1 MYPNIIRPSIC
12 IFLCIIIS
20 SFYFL
25 ACSDNNQKNSEPA
38 TQVNNTMTFSPTA
51 TAISTPAA
59 TALPKVVASPT
70 LAPIPTAEPTP
81 KPIPGVDFSTPPPTA
96 LPAAITT
103 PIPTEKINVPSLP
116 TNCNGGFL
124 VELDGFSIA
133 GQPAVELNVECNET
147 TRTVSSNGVISF
159 GFVPITPNSLS
170 AQDYL
175 VHLDRNP
182 QLLKQHGAMG
192 LGMIG
197 IAVDGVAIF
206 GAFESPRDGYRDPK
220 HDGLLDYCNGHTA
233 RGGQYHYHAIPKCL
247 IDVKI
252 PGTLVGYALD
262 GFPILVPYAYDA
274 HGKVINVRSSYRYI
288 GRNGSFNA
296 FEDWEY
302 SEGSGNLNQCNA
314 MQLED
319 GSWAYF
325 ATHEFPWM
333 AFCFIGDTSISTGPF
348 TGDAPQNTGVQQ
360 RPPPKRGARIP
371 VNQTSTSANVS
382 SFFCNTLSNIKLTS
396 Q

>member
-1 MYPNIIRPSIC
+1 MYPNVIRPSIC

-25 ACSDNNQKNSEPA
+25 ACSDNNQKNSNPA
-38 TQVNNTMTFSPTA
+38 TQVNNTMILSPTPTLA
-51 TAISTPAA
+51 TT
-59 TALPKVVASPT
+59 TLPKATTVASPT
-70 LAPIPTAEPTP
+70 LAPTTTTAAAPT
-81 KPIPGVDFSTPPPTA
+81 PIPGVDFPTPPPTA
-96 LPAAITT
+96 LPATT
-103 PIPTEKINVPSLP
+103 VTPTPTEKVNVPSLP
-116 TNCNGGFL
+116 TDCSGGFL
-124 VELDGFSIA
+124 IELDGFSIP
-133 GQPAVELNVECNET
+133 GQPTVNLDVECNET

-159 GFVPITPNSLS
+159 DFVPITPNGLS

-197 IAVDGVAIF
+197 IAIDGVAIF

-220 HDGLLDYCNGHTA
+220 NDGLLDYCNGHTA

-262 GFPILVPYAYDA
+262 GFPIIVPYAYDA
-274 HGKVINVRSSYRYI
+274 QGKVINVRSSYRYI
-288 GRNGSFNA
+288 GRNGSINA

-302 SEGSGNLNQCNA
+302 SEGYGDLNECNA

-360 RPPPKRGARIP
+360 RPPPRRGARIP
-371 VNQTSTSANVS
+371 VNQTSASANIS
-382 SFFCNTLSNIKLTS
+382 SFFCNILSSIELRS